1 MGTFKLTEEGFN
13 KLKKE
18 LEYLYKIGRK
28 KNIEELRSTAEF
40 GDLRENSEYDAAVH
54 EQWRIESRIQ
64 KIEDYLEHAE
74 IIKKN
79 KSEKVGLGSTVTI
92 LNLDDNTR
100 EKITIVSDI
109 EADILNNKIS
119 ISSPLG
125 QNLMNKMLD
134 EIVDIEGPSGLFSV
148 KIVKID

>member
-18 LEYLYKIGRK
+18 LEYLYKIGRR
-28 KNIEELRSTAEF
+28 KNIEELRVTAEF

-64 KIEDYLEHAE
+64 KLEDYLEHAE
-74 IIKKN
+74 IIRKT
-79 KSEKVGLGSTVTI
+79 KSGKVELGSEVTI
-92 LNLDDNTR
+92 HNLDDNT
-100 EKITIVSDI
+100 IDTVTIVSDI
-109 EADILNNKIS
+109 ETDILSNKIS
-119 ISSPLG
+119 VSSPLG
-125 QNLMNKMLD
+125 KTLMNKLID
-134 EIVDIEGPSGLFSV
+134 EIVSIEGPSGFYNV

>member
-1 MGTFKLTEEGFN
+1 MGKYILTEEGFN

-28 KNIEELRSTAEF
+28 KNIEELRVTAEF

-64 KIEDYLEHAE
+64 RLEDYLEHAE
-74 IIKKN
+74 VIKKN
-79 KSEKVGLGSTVTI
+79 ESGVVGLGSEVTI
-92 LNLDDNTR
+92 LNLDDDTID
-100 EKITIVSDI
+100 KVTIVSDI
-109 EADILNNKIS
+109 EADILSNKIS

-125 QNLMNKMLD
+125 QTLMNKSID
-134 EIVDIEGPSGLFSV
+134 EIVSIEVPSGLFSV